1 VGFVA
6 RRRPAAALTNN
17 AEKANRRRRSW
28 QGYRSRHLRGQNW
41 LITPAA
47 LAVNE
52 AKPAT
57 IADQRWFIQ
66 FSGVGI
72 LDLQGNNFDDWR
84 REVLVIFPD
93 VDAPL
98 QFAISRHGI
107 PVPTSSFG
115 RVSPAIVVE
124 QMVPY
129 AAISSAFEQDP
140 RPIGTQVSHTDFGFA
155 VDDWRPN
162 PFFSTT
168 DVHDQPVSNI
178 FTGIDVDVA
187 IRNTAAIIHRV
198 SYQITI
204 TGKIAFLVTIV

>member
-1 VGFVA
+1 MAGVSFSSFA
-6 RRRPAAALTNN
+6 
-17 AEKANRRRRSW
+17 
-28 QGYRSRHLRGQNW
+28 GQNW

-204 TGKIAFLVTIV
+204 TGTIAFLVTIV

>member
-1 VGFVA
+1 MAGVSFSSFA
-6 RRRPAAALTNN
+6 
-17 AEKANRRRRSW
+17 
-28 QGYRSRHLRGQNW
+28 GQNW

-124 QMVPY
+124 QRCRMQRSALLLSRILGPLGLRSRTP
-129 AAISSAFEQDP
+129 ISAS
-140 RPIGTQVSHTDFGFA
+140 R
-155 VDDWRPN
+155 
-162 PFFSTT
+162 
-168 DVHDQPVSNI
+168 
-178 FTGIDVDVA
+178 
-187 IRNTAAIIHRV
+187 
-198 SYQITI
+198 
-204 TGKIAFLVTIV
+204 